1 MKETLIEVR
10 HLTKHFQEP
19 FSFWQKN
26 KSLVAVDNVH
36 FSVHSGEI
44 VGLLGTS
51 GCGKSTIAR
60 MLSGIL
66 KPDAGEILYEGIE
79 LQSLSSR
86 EFRPY
91 RQKIQMI
98 FQNPFDCL
106 DPCMPIQKQLLE
118 PMRIWKIG
126 ANQAK
131 SMEQILHLCHEC
143 NIPEES
149 LRKKP
154 SEFSGGQLQRIAI
167 MRALLL
173 QPRFLIA
180 DEIVSA
186 LDVPVQNQILDLLL
200 KMKKRYGLTLLF
212 ITHDLSVMR
221 KVTDRIILM
230 KNGQIIGTGTFEELA
245 SQPDNSTFQELYHA
259 SQYLS
264 F

>member
-36 FSVHSGEI
+36 CSVHSGEI

-118 PMRIWKIG
+118 PMRIWKFG

-131 SMEQILHLCHEC
+131 SM
-143 NIPEES
+143 
-149 LRKKP
+149 
-154 SEFSGGQLQRIAI
+154 
-167 MRALLL
+167 
-173 QPRFLIA
+173 
-180 DEIVSA
+180 
-186 LDVPVQNQILDLLL
+186 
-200 KMKKRYGLTLLF
+200 
-212 ITHDLSVMR
+212 
-221 KVTDRIILM
+221 
-230 KNGQIIGTGTFEELA
+230 
-245 SQPDNSTFQELYHA
+245 
-259 SQYLS
+259 
-264 F
+264 